1 MRVYVDATP
10 LYNLGMVGETEL
22 LGSLAGELVV
32 PAAVQAEIDVE
43 PAATNLDYLLEEE
56 PVDTE
61 PPIGEFREQAGRL
74 LDDDPATVDAA
85 VIGGVLAEREAADG
99 TPVCGFVSDDRRLR
113 RLADGLGAAVASTFA
128 VVVRTALMDKY
139 FTASQA
145 KRVLRRIDGHGLV
158 TTGPLREQAVGGVGG
173 ED

>member
-32 PAAVQAEIDVE
+32 PEAVVAEIDVE
-43 PAATNLDYLLEEE
+43 PAATNLEYLLEE
-56 PVDTE
+56 VDVETQ
-61 PPIGEFREQAGRL
+61 PQLAGHRERAARI
-74 LDDDPATVDAA
+74 LDDDPDTVDAA
-85 VIGGVLAEREAADG
+85 LIAGVLAEREASDG
-99 TPVCGFVSDDRRLR
+99 TPVCGVISDDRRIR

-145 KRVLRRIDGHGLV
+145 KRVLRRMDGHGLV
-158 TTGPLREQAVGGVGG
+158 TTGPLREQAVGDVGG
-173 ED
+173 EA